1 MIGWKYDKV
10 ETEEVLLPFTK
21 PEDTLEEVE
30 NNWSDFGCVWYEQAK
45 RGSRWQA
52 SMLQYWSI
60 VQERN
65 GLEKSIWESPT
76 NKKVIEIVG
85 MIEIAQETIVHI

>member
-21 PEDTLEEVE
+21 PEDTPEEVE
-30 NNWSDFGCVWYEQAK
+30 NNWSDFGCVRYEQAK

-52 SMLQYWSI
+52 SMLLNVLIDSS
-60 VQERN
+60 
-65 GLEKSIWESPT
+65 GEKWTGKIYLRVT
-76 NKKVIEIVG
+76 YK
-85 MIEIAQETIVHI
+85 